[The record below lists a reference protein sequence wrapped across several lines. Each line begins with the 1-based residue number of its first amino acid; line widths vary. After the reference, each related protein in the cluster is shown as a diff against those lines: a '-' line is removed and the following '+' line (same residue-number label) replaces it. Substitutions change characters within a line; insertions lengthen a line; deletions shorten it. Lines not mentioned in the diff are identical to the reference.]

1 MIVTA
6 IEIEVDSNNKH
17 GLNFRT
23 SFHAFGSQDETRRKA
38 IKSTL
43 KELLS
48 SPKKY
53 SSHTLITIKR
63 IGTYYRHIDSVRYV
77 IDYGT
82 ELQIGI
88 LSDDNTFKFNDIK
101 YNFVDE
107 SETIKYII
115 RMIESEMKQLTEEAA
130 HAYA

>member
-63 IGTYYRHIDSVRYV
+63 IGTYYRHVDSVRYC
-77 IDYGT
+77 IEYGT
-82 ELQIGI
+82 QVQTGKLQN
-88 LSDDNTFKFNDIK
+88 DNSFKFNEHKFDFIS
-101 YNFVDE
+101 E
-107 SETIKYII
+107 SDTVKYILKI
-115 RMIESEMKQLTEEAA
+115 VNDELNNLTEEAA